1 MRGSS
6 WAGSGP
12 DGADNN
18 SQSLWVH
25 VPVRRSRSE
34 DAWGGP
40 TEKVFRREI
49 IDRVTAHPAV
59 PSDASAT
66 YGGPRWNYHNGASE
80 TVPREQRS
88 PLADLRLLI
97 VDDCTLQR
105 ENLVAAIAA
114 HGPGRPRA
122 AWDLSSL
129 VTALNDDA
137 PNLVLIN
144 LDTRDSAMLVQATF
158 EVRPDIRVIV
168 LGVSEDDETRIV
180 ACAEAGVSGYH
191 LRSESIDDL
200 IALIGRVDRRMHNKL
215 FVADNVAAVAG
226 GRNIADEYMVN
237 AEGSNFIDMD
247 TFVAGPAVRELS
259 RAFDLY
265 WNSEHVYPVDQIA
278 FSPLSPEQ
286 RRAQF
291 DRLTANTHPPTD
303 TGRVPD
309 DGQVAGSGLDLPFD
323 QLPPALVRM
332 LNLPYDLAEGRLGPL
347 LQAQARV
354 LVDPLSKTEG
364 VNEHEHSIT
373 GTVFEG
379 TYQWFTTSRQLL
391 RMTSPYFVPDDTALQ
406 SLAHARQQGVRLQLV
421 TNALAATDEP
431 WVHVG
436 YSRQRQALLKMGV
449 EIFEISPSL
458 SAKRRRLGVIGKS
471 LSALHMK
478 SAILDHRQ
486 VFLGSMN
493 LDPRSV
499 RLNTELGLIIDSP
512 EMAAQLEAMSDLA
525 SVYQLRL
532 AADGQSI
539 EWIERN
545 GEGQET
551 VHSEEPETSPWLR
564 FKLWLLGPLV
574 PLGEL

>member
-1 MRGSS
+1 MPTRPLPSWLLRFLGSLLMLAALSACSSLPKPPPVAPTHAITGFEDTPLARITQAQLPDDGRSGFLLQPYGPNSFATRLALCRLATRSLDVQYYLLQSDHTGRTLMRALRDAAARGVRVRVLVDDLHT
-6 WAGSGP
+6 AGS
-12 DGADNN
+12 
-18 SQSLWVH
+18 
-25 VPVRRSRSE
+25 
-34 DAWGGP
+34 DALLLGLA
-40 TEKVFRREI
+40 
-49 IDRVTAHPAV
+49 AHPNV
-59 PSDASAT
+59 
-66 YGGPRWNYHNGASE
+66 E
-80 TVPREQRS
+80 
-88 PLADLRLLI
+88 LRLF
-97 VDDCTLQR
+97 
-105 ENLVAAIAA
+105 N
-114 HGPGRPRA
+114 PFPSGRGHLLTRFI
-122 AWDLSSL
+122 SSG
-129 VTALNDDA
+129 
-137 PNLVLIN
+137 
-144 LDTRDSAMLVQATF
+144 LD
-158 EVRPDIRVIV
+158 
-168 LGVSEDDETRIV
+168 
-180 ACAEAGVSGYH
+180 
-191 LRSESIDDL
+191 
-200 IALIGRVDRRMHNKL
+200 IGRVDRRMHNKL

-532 AADGQSI
+532 GADGHRI
-539 EWIERN
+539 EWIERD
-545 GEGQET
+545 GEGHET
-551 VHSEEPETSPWLR
+551 VHLEEPETSPWLR

-574 PLGEL
+574 PVQEL